1 MKKLFLIIV
10 CICSSIYSFGQI
22 YEREKPLFV
31 SEQHRI
37 HLYGIYEKNNNGLYQ
52 YIEYEHD
59 KPVSS
64 YEYRKLSIGNEHF
77 YGYDKKNNRYY
88 FYTDNVIGYYN
99 PTKIIDTKDF
109 RKRINN
115 KNVPIV
121 SLEDI
126 PQMRITPKTILD
138 KVYKDKNDSII
149 EDKRIALEKQ
159 REQQIKDSIEAMKKK
174 AVEHNEYRKNHTWH
188 DLTMDIPV
196 SVYCNFC
203 TENHIERE
211 FYIISLNSDTIYF
224 LLNRPSIVMLGKVYS
239 QVHYG
244 KITEQIKQNRTFK
257 DYVEIWRDSLALH
270 NELTNSDA
278 TKANL
283 YRYIQYKTEIK
294 KEAPYGF
301 VESWGWELNSADGVE
316 PYFTYY
322 NTSDKTIK
330 YVDFYFNLYN
340 AVGDKCYL
348 KYDRSYTG
356 HVRGVGPVE
365 ADSSGSWNWERATH
379 YTTADASEMRIVKI
393 VITYMDKTVRNLTGN
408 AIKYN

>member
-1 MKKLFLIIV
+1 MKKLFLIVV

-37 HLYGIYEKNNNGLYQ
+37 NLYGSYGINNDGLYT
-52 YIEYEHD
+52 YKEYEHD
-59 KPVSS
+59 KLVSS
-64 YEYRKLSIGNEHF
+64 YEYYKLSTGNEHF
-77 YGYDKKNNRYY
+77 YGYDKKNNRFY
-88 FYTDNVIGYYN
+88 FYTNNVIGYYS
-99 PTKIIDTKDF
+99 PTKAIDMKDF
-109 RKRINN
+109 KKRIDN

-121 SLEDI
+121 SMEDI
-126 PQMRITPKTILD
+126 PQLKIKARTILE
-138 KVYKDKNDSII
+138 KVYKIKNDSII
-149 EDKRIALEKQ
+149 EEKRIALEKQ
-159 REQQIKDSIEAMKKK
+159 REQQIRDSIEAMKKK
-174 AVEHNEYRKNHTWH
+174 AEVHNEYRKKHSWH

-196 SVYCNFC
+196 SVYCGFC
-203 TENHIERE
+203 NENHIERE
-211 FYIISLNSDTIYF
+211 FYIISLSSDTIYY
-224 LLNRPSIVMLGKVYS
+224 LQNRPTIAMLGKVFN
-239 QVHYG
+239 QLHYG
-244 KITEQIKQNRTFK
+244 KITEQIKQNKTFK

-278 TKANL
+278 TKVNL

-301 VESWGWELNSADGVE
+301 VESWGWDLNSADGVE
-316 PYFTYY
+316 PHFSYY
-322 NTSDKTIK
+322 NTSEKTIK

-348 KYDRSYTG
+348 KYDKSYTG

-365 ADSSGSWNWERATH
+365 AGTSGSWNWERATH
-379 YTTADASEMRIVKI
+379 YTTSDASEMRIVKI
-393 VITYMDKTVRNLTGN
+393 VITYMDKTVRTLTGN